1 MAPMDPADHLR
12 RAWRV
17 HALAAAEGL
26 HLHDVWEVDAQIPAS
41 TPLERWI
48 EAFRGE
54 RRGAATRV
62 LFGIRR
68 AVGWVLRLDAKGS
81 GFRPVYAEPEEQLFR
96 IENRTVVAFMH
107 LSLADRRPR
116 IAVYV
121 RPKGRLG
128 EPVHASDR
136 PVPASGGVSGTS
148 GRGPACGAS
157 RGARAMIRAHLL
169 RWRPRPGAQRRATTP
184 RARSSGAASQLDP
197 SPRSSFRRSSR
208 HPWPRSTSALRSTH
222 GMRS

>member
-1 MAPMDPADHLR
+1 M
-12 RAWRV
+12 

-41 TPLERWI
+41 TPLERWF

-54 RRGAATRV
+54 RRGVATRV
-62 LFGIRR
+62 LFGIRW
-68 AVGWVLRLDAKGS
+68 AVGWVLRLDAKGT
-81 GFRPVYAEPEEQLFR
+81 GFRPVYAEAEEQLFR

-128 EPVHASDR
+128 GLYMRLIDPFRRAVVYPDFRTRA
-136 PVPASGGVSGTS
+136 
-148 GRGPACGAS
+148 
-157 RGARAMIRAHLL
+157 ARAPLACAER
-169 RWRPRPGAQRRATTP
+169 G
-184 RARSSGAASQLDP
+184 
-197 SPRSSFRRSSR
+197 
-208 HPWPRSTSALRSTH
+208 
-222 GMRS
+222 

>member
-1 MAPMDPADHLR
+1 M
-12 RAWRV
+12 

-26 HLHDVWEVDAQIPAS
+26 DLHDVWEVDAQIPSSAS
-41 TPLERWI
+41 LEGWF

-54 RRGAATRV
+54 RRGAVTRV

-68 AVGWVLRLDAKGS
+68 AVGWVLRLDAKGT
-81 GFRPVYAEPEEQLFR
+81 GFKPVYAEAEEQLFR

-128 EPVHASDR
+128 SLYMRLIDPF
-136 PVPASGGVSGTS
+136 
-148 GRGPACGAS
+148 
-157 RGARAMIRAHLL
+157 
-169 RWRPRPGAQRRATTP
+169 RRAVVYP
-184 RARSSGAASQLDP
+184 ALLAAGRRA
-197 SPRSSFRRSSR
+197 
-208 HPWPRSTSALRSTH
+208 ALRV
-222 GMRS
+222 GAGLG

>member
-17 HALAAAEGL
+17 HALAAAAGL
-26 HLHDVWEVDAQIPAS
+26 HLHDVWEVDAQIPSS

-68 AVGWVLRLDAKGS
+68 AVGWVLRLDAKGT
-81 GFRPVYAEPEEQLFR
+81 GFRPVYAEAEEQLFR

-128 EPVHASDR
+128 
-136 PVPASGGVSGTS
+136 GVYMRLIDPFRRAVVYPGLLAAGRRAALRVSA
-148 GRGPACGAS
+148 GRG
-157 RGARAMIRAHLL
+157 
-169 RWRPRPGAQRRATTP
+169 
-184 RARSSGAASQLDP
+184 
-197 SPRSSFRRSSR
+197 
-208 HPWPRSTSALRSTH
+208 
-222 GMRS
+222 

>member
-1 MAPMDPADHLR
+1 M
-12 RAWRV
+12 

-26 HLHDVWEVDAQIPAS
+26 HLHDVWEVDAQIPSS

-54 RRGAATRV
+54 RRGVATRV
-62 LFGIRR
+62 LFGIRW
-68 AVGWVLRLDAKGS
+68 AVGWVLRLDAKGT
-81 GFRPVYAEPEEQLFR
+81 GFRPVYAEAEEQLFR

-128 EPVHASDR
+128 GLYMRLIDPFRRAVVYPGLLA
-136 PVPASGGVSGTS
+136 A
-148 GRGPACGAS
+148 GRRAAL
-157 RGARAMIRAHLL
+157 RVGARARIRAHLL
-169 RWRPRPGAQRRATTP
+169 RWRPRQPAQRTESTP
-184 RARSSGAASQLDP
+184 RRLPSGAASQLDP
-197 SPRSSFRRSSR
+197 SPRSSRVSR
-208 HPWPRSTSALRSTH
+208 GDDGPCRGADA
-222 GMRS
+222 

>member
-1 MAPMDPADHLR
+1 MNPADHLG

-17 HALAAAEGL
+17 HTLAAAEGL
-26 HLHDVWEVDAQIPAS
+26 HLHDVWEVDAQIPSS
-41 TPLERWI
+41 TSLERWI
-48 EAFRGE
+48 EAFREE

-81 GFRPVYAEPEEQLFR
+81 GFRPVYADVDEQLFR

-128 EPVHASDR
+128 SLYMRLIDPFRRAVVYPGLLAAGR
-136 PVPASGGVSGTS
+136 RAALGLGA
-148 GRGPACGAS
+148 GRG
-157 RGARAMIRAHLL
+157 
-169 RWRPRPGAQRRATTP
+169 
-184 RARSSGAASQLDP
+184 
-197 SPRSSFRRSSR
+197 
-208 HPWPRSTSALRSTH
+208 
-222 GMRS
+222 

>member
-41 TPLERWI
+41 TPLARWI
-48 EAFRGE
+48 EAFRAE
-54 RRGAATRV
+54 RWGVATRE
-62 LFGIRR
+62 LFGIRW
-68 AVGWVLRLDAKGS
+68 AIGWVLRLDGKGS

-96 IENRTVVAFMH
+96 IENRTVVGFMH

-128 EPVHASDR
+128 
-136 PVPASGGVSGTS
+136 GVYMRLIDPFRRAVVYPGLLAAGRRAALRVGA
-148 GRGPACGAS
+148 GRG
-157 RGARAMIRAHLL
+157 
-169 RWRPRPGAQRRATTP
+169 
-184 RARSSGAASQLDP
+184 
-197 SPRSSFRRSSR
+197 
-208 HPWPRSTSALRSTH
+208 
-222 GMRS
+222 